1 MRKQKE
7 CLVIREYLA
16 WVIFGLASYF
26 LLILFL
32 IADIVA
38 DITGN
43 QDISFDFS
51 DVGTGS
57 LSATI
62 ILLIIA
68 PFILYSVIKGKGT
81 YVITPE
87 HISAKYQGSY
97 IKGHVDLTEPVY
109 YAFYTEAGFRQ
120 KRILISNER
129 IELNQ
134 RSVLC
139 DIDSSTQISLP
150 YTKRVK
156 NKLPQNGW
164 IKITLPE
171 GDYKNTND
179 YY

>member
-1 MRKQKE
+1 M
-7 CLVIREYLA
+7 
-16 WVIFGLASYF
+16 ASYF

-62 ILLIIA
+62 VLLIIA

-97 IKGHVDLTEPVY
+97 IKGQ
-109 YAFYTEAGFRQ
+109 AGFRQ